1 MHGWTGGNTIFSNK
15 TNHPKQNNVQKTK
28 KNSCY
33 LHQMCILTMLPHNL
47 VEKTNMV
54 CTCRSRE
61 ALGYQVHLLRSL
73 CVLWS
78 IPKSE
83 YFANTIHV

>member
-1 MHGWTGGNTIFSNK
+1 MYK
-15 TNHPKQNNVQKTK
+15 KQ
-28 KNSCY
+28 KNQLLLASTRN
-33 LHQMCILTMLPHNL
+33 ILTMLPRNL

-54 CTCRSRE
+54 CTCRSGE
-61 ALGYQVHLLRSL
+61 ALGYQVHLLRSM